1 MNPVTFSTT
10 IAHFTSSPLWGY
22 YFPVSNEI
30 ASLFI
35 NGNNR
40 RVICTLNDTIS
51 MHCALMPN
59 KENWFVM
66 LNKQVF
72 KKLNLPLNSVIEI
85 KMIKD
90 ESEYGM
96 PMPDEFREVLDQDPD
111 ADVYF
116 HNLTPGKQRSL
127 IYLVGKVKS
136 SDSRIRKALAIADH
150 LTANKG
156 NIDYKLLNEAFKTYN
171 NLM

>member
-10 IAHFTSSPLWGY
+10 ITHFISSPLWGY
-22 YFPVSNEI
+22 HFPVSNEI

-51 MHCALMPN
+51 LHCALMPN

-72 KKLNLPLNSVIEI
+72 KKLNLPLNSVIEV

>member
-10 IAHFTSSPLWGY
+10 ITHFISSPLWGY

-51 MHCALMPN
+51 LHCALMPN

-72 KKLNLPLNSVIEI
+72 KKLNLPLNSVIEV

-156 NIDYKLLNEAFKTYN
+156 NIDYKLLNEAFKAYN

>member
-1 MNPVTFSTT
+1 M
-10 IAHFTSSPLWGY
+10 
-22 YFPVSNEI
+22 
-30 ASLFI
+30 
-35 NGNNR
+35 
-40 RVICTLNDTIS
+40 NDTIS